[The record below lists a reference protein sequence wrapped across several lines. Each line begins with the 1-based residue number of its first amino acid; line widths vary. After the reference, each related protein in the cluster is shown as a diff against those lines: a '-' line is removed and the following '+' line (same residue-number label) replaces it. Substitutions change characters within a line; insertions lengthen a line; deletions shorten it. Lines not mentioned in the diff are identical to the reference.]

1 MDTSGYPCPAC
12 GAPADLSVGCRR
24 CGRAPDPTAAEVIRL
39 DREIVV
45 LSGQA
50 EQARRAYLELVG
62 SVRSAQARRADLA
75 ARVRAATPVGALRPA
90 GPAAVPPPLV
100 APPPVAPPPVAPAP
114 VPAAGPQVR
123 LPGPASPVSGGQ
135 VRPPGPAVRLPGP
148 VPAMPVGPMPPQRP
162 VQVGGAETST
172 RTVQGL
178 LFVLGGLLLG
188 TAAVVF
194 TAVAWATVGVA
205 GRALILLAFTALA
218 LAVPPLAARRGL
230 RGTAETFAA
239 VGLLLVVL
247 DGYAAWSVDLF
258 GVAGWPGA
266 RYAAL
271 VGGVSAALAAG
282 YGRLTRLTVP
292 WFAALCTVQPVLPL
306 LAGPAHPSA
315 AGWTVVFVGV
325 AALNLV
331 VVAALRDRAPAP
343 TPAPAPA
350 AAPVPP
356 GSPAQPA
363 AASTTAP
370 VGGAPVGAGAA
381 GGWAPAAGRVLAWL
395 GYGGALLVAAGC
407 ALVPLAV
414 GRAAGSPLLA
424 GGPLLLVSL
433 ALLGAALVAGG
444 RLFRAAA
451 AGALVPVLG
460 LALLRP
466 VAELRPG
473 LLTVATALVALALAG
488 AVRALPGRV
497 GAGPRAGALV
507 VAAGAAQVGA
517 VLAVVLGAVAVGRVL
532 PPWSGVAAGPHL
544 PWGWQVPV
552 AVAAAALALAVLLPR
567 VAWPVIGVVAVAF
580 ATLGVSGVGP
590 VPWPAVPA
598 AGLVVGAGLLLYAVT
613 RARPWWG
620 VLAAAVAGAAL
631 VGHALLV
638 GLASP
643 AGEAALLGA
652 VVPLGAAVAA
662 VGRRAGG
669 VRRGVAGAALA
680 AALLAVPAAV
690 AVALF
695 AAGVPPWWQARAAL
709 AAVGLPLVALVAVR
723 RRWPELTGYASVA
736 FAAGSALVALAPL
749 VARVD
754 EPVAL
759 YAAVAVLLNVLAGP
773 GTRPAGAPLVSGLGL
788 LAVALSASAGVLARV
803 LVAPYG
809 EVAAPWSGAPTGGP
823 VPGATPAGVAL
834 LVLTLAAALAGRA
847 PGRATVDPAGGP
859 PPRAAGPG
867 DAALFALPFAAAATP
882 VLHAAAGAPWP
893 VVPAVLLGIG
903 VAALLAAALARPRP
917 LLVAVTVP
925 VGLVATVAGLVGLL
939 ATRAGTLTGLGTL
952 VVAAVVAAV
961 AGRTGV
967 ARLAGALVAVGTATG
982 FAVTA
987 ARAAGL
993 PLRGASF
1000 AVLAVAVLVLAAA
1013 ALPAADRLRG
1023 RVLDVA
1029 AQAVALLAVLLAV
1042 GSPRYAAA
1050 ACVLWGAA
1058 VGLRLLRR
1066 GEPVGWRWA
1075 FAGVAGGS
1083 ELLGAWLLL
1092 VAGGVVLLEAYTL
1105 PAAGLALAAGA
1116 VALRTRPGLN
1126 SWLALGPG
1134 LVAAL
1139 LPSGVSVLFAPDPQP
1154 WRRLLLGAGALAV
1167 VLAGAARRWQAP
1179 VLLGGV
1185 TLVLLAL
1192 HELARG
1198 WDLLPRW
1205 IFLAAGGLALIGLAA
1220 TYERRRR
1227 DLARFRAA
1235 VGRMS

>member
-45 LSGQA
+45 LSGRA
-50 EQARRAYLELVG
+50 EQARRAYLELVEA
-62 SVRSAQARRADLA
+62 VRSAQVRRADLA
-75 ARVRAATPVGALRPA
+75 ARVRAATPVGAPRPA
-90 GPAAVPPPLV
+90 GPVPAPPPL
-100 APPPVAPPPVAPAP
+100 VAPAP
-114 VPAAGPQVR
+114 VPAAGQQVR
-123 LPGPASPVSGGQ
+123 PSGPALPVPGQ
-135 VRPPGPAVRLPGP
+135 QTQPPGPAVRLPGP
-148 VPAMPVGPMPPQRP
+148 ALPAPVGAVPA
-162 VQVGGAETST
+162 QVGGAETST

-218 LAVPPLAARRGL
+218 LAVPPVAARRGL

-292 WFAALCTVQPVLPL
+292 WFAALFTVQPVLPL

-331 VVAALRDRAPAP
+331 VVAALRDRGPAP
-343 TPAPAPA
+343 TPAPAP
-350 AAPVPP
+350 P
-356 GSPAQPA
+356 GSPVQPA
-363 AASTTAP
+363 AASASAP
-370 VGGAPVGAGAA
+370 LGGAPVGAGAA
-381 GGWAPAAGRVLAWL
+381 GGSAPAAGRVLAWL

-424 GGPLLLVSL
+424 GGPLLMVSL

-466 VAELRPG
+466 VAELRSG
-473 LLTVATALVALALAG
+473 LLTLATALVALALAG
-488 AVRALPGRV
+488 AVRALPRRV
-497 GAGPRAGALV
+497 GTGPRAGALV

-517 VLAVVLGAVAVGRVL
+517 LLAVLLGAVAVGRVL
-532 PPWSGVAAGPHL
+532 PPWSGVGPGPHL

-552 AVAAAALALAVLLPR
+552 AVALAAVALAALLPR

-590 VPWPAVPA
+590 LPWPAVPA
-598 AGLVVGAGLLLYAVT
+598 AGLVVGAGLLLFAVT

-638 GLASP
+638 GLAYP

-652 VVPLGAAVAA
+652 VVPLGLAVAA
-662 VGRRAGG
+662 LGRRAGG

-680 AALLAVPAAV
+680 AALLAVPATV
-690 AVALF
+690 TVALF
-695 AAGVPPWWQARAAL
+695 AAAVPPWWQARAAL

-749 VARVD
+749 VVRVD

-759 YAAVAVLLNVLAGP
+759 YAAVVVLLTVLAGP
-773 GTRPAGAPLVSGLGL
+773 GTRPTGAPLVSGLGL
-788 LAVALSASAGVLARV
+788 LAVALFAAAGVLARV

-834 LVLTLAAALAGRA
+834 LVLTLAAALAGRT
-847 PGRATVDPAGGP
+847 PGRSTADPGGGQ
-859 PPRAAGPG
+859 PPRAAGFA
-867 DAALFALPFAAAATP
+867 DAALSALPFAAAALP
-882 VLHAAAGAPWP
+882 VLLAAAGTPWP
-893 VVPAVLLGIG
+893 VVPAVLLATG

-925 VGLVATVAGLVGLL
+925 VGLVATVTGLGGLL
-939 ATRAGTLTGLGTL
+939 ATRAGTLAGLGAL
-952 VVAAVVAAV
+952 VVAGVVAAVV
-961 AGRTGV
+961 GRTGA
-967 ARLAGALVAVGTATG
+967 ARLAAALTAVGSATG

-987 ARAAGL
+987 ALAASL
-993 PLRGASF
+993 PLRTASF
-1000 AVLAVAVLVLAAA
+1000 AVLAVAVLALAAA
-1013 ALPAADRLRG
+1013 ALPSGVDPIRG

-1029 AQAVALLAVLLAV
+1029 AQAVALLAVLLAA

-1050 ACVLWGAA
+1050 VCVLWGAA

-1092 VAGGVVLLEAYTL
+1092 IAGGVVLLEAYTL

-1205 IFLAAGGLALIGLAA
+1205 IFLAVGGLALIGLAA